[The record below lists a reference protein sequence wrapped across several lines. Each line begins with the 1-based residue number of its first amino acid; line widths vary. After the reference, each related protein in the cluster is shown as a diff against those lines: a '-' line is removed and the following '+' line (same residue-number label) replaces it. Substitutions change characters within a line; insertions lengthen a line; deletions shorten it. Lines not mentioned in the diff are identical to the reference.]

1 MSRLLALSGLVVLLY
16 WGASFT
22 YRPWKVKE
30 PDLPAAHLRLAGDD
44 ARRGRPDL
52 AIAEAEAA
60 VRVDPRHAI
69 AHYNLGCYLLDAGRR
84 ADAEREF
91 LTTLELAPD
100 AELPRMQL
108 QRLRAV
114 RAPGS

>member
-1 MSRLLALSGLVVLLY
+1 MSRAASLLGLVLLY
-16 WGASFT
+16 GLASWW
-22 YRPWKVKE
+22 YHPWAHKV
-30 PDLPAAHLRLAGDD
+30 PDLAAAHLRLAGDD